1 MNKISEMSCGR
12 RMNAWCWLTCI
23 LSLLII
29 TLPRVFCIDGDDYG
43 SSGSSSQMSPIVA
56 KHIYDQVS
64 NLTVVYHD
72 DIKEE
77 LGYCIKDV

>member
-1 MNKISEMSCGR
+1 MSCGR
-12 RMNAWCWLTCI
+12 RMDACCWITYI
-23 LSLLII
+23 LSLSII
-29 TLPRVFCIDGDDYG
+29 TLHRVSCIDGDDYG
-43 SSGSSSQMSPIVA
+43 SQSGSTQMVPIVA

-64 NLTVVYHD
+64 NLTVVFHD

>member
-1 MNKISEMSCGR
+1 MSCGR
-12 RMNAWCWLTCI
+12 RMNACCWVTYALFLSIII
-23 LSLLII
+23 LP
-29 TLPRVFCIDGDDYG
+29 LPRVFCIDGDDY
-43 SSGSSSQMSPIVA
+43 SQSSSAQMTPIVA

-64 NLTVVYHD
+64 NLTVVFHD